1 MIRKISDIDLQQ
13 CLCPVSCSLLE
24 AIKRLATQRHKIV
37 FVLAAEGRLQGTL
50 VDGDVRRALLRG
62 VALEAPIS
70 QSMFRQPWVIRSKDE
85 LGATQLALDK
95 APRYIPLINAQGHVL
110 AVYDVFASVQVKAEH
125 PNIVV
130 LMAGGLGSR
139 LGSLTRDCPKPMLK
153 LGGKPILQHILEKFI
168 HQGFCSFY
176 ISVNYKR
183 EVIEHYF
190 GDGQQWGVSIRYLRE
205 TKRLGTAGALS
216 LIQKQEQYPIIVMN
230 GDVLADVDF
239 DSILDFHVLSGA
251 SITSVLGR
259 HQEQIPF
266 GVATV
271 CQNRIVELR
280 EKPLITYYVSAGIYV
295 LDPKRVHDVPADT
308 FYDMPDLLQ
317 RCIEEGDCPA
327 AYPLHEHWQDIG
339 RPEELERAIVYTG

>member
-1 MIRKISDIDLQQ
+1 
-13 CLCPVSCSLLE
+13 
-24 AIKRLATQRHKIV
+24 
-37 FVLAAEGRLQGTL
+37 
-50 VDGDVRRALLRG
+50 
-62 VALEAPIS
+62 
-70 QSMFRQPWVIRSKDE
+70 
-85 LGATQLALDK
+85 
-95 APRYIPLINAQGHVL
+95 
-110 AVYDVFASVQVKAEH
+110 
-125 PNIVV
+125 
-130 LMAGGLGSR
+130 
-139 LGSLTRDCPKPMLK
+139 
-153 LGGKPILQHILEKFI
+153 
-168 HQGFCSFY
+168 
-176 ISVNYKR
+176 
-183 EVIEHYF
+183 
-190 GDGQQWGVSIRYLRE
+190 
-205 TKRLGTAGALS
+205 
-216 LIQKQEQYPIIVMN
+216 MN

-280 EKPLITYYVSAGIYV
+280 EKPLITYYVNAGIYV